1 MTRATPTTSRSASP
15 SASRASPMPPRPG
28 AAARVPGRAATRR
41 TGPRTGAATGVYAD
55 ALAMPVQDR
64 IAVIRQGL
72 GAQGVSDMASALQL
86 SVDRT
91 IHILGF
97 PKSTVLRK
105 IKGADV
111 LDSDQSERLFQLQR
125 LIGMVQ
131 QMVQDYGDSQGFD
144 AGQWLGQWLE
154 QANPALGG
162 EKPAAYL
169 DTASGVALVESLLH
183 RMISGAYA

>member
-1 MTRATPTTSRSASP
+1 
-15 SASRASPMPPRPG
+15 
-28 AAARVPGRAATRR
+28 
-41 TGPRTGAATGVYAD
+41 
-55 ALAMPVQDR
+55 
-64 IAVIRQGL
+64 
-72 GAQGVSDMASALQL
+72 MASALQL

-131 QMVQDYGDSQGFD
+131 QMVQDYGDPQGFD

-183 RMISGAYA
+183 RMISGAYARGRGPTGFGLAHCHPGPGLESHRPGRQRHGHPRRRWNRPRAHGTAPAPSRWPAWRPWCT

>member
-1 MTRATPTTSRSASP
+1 MTRATQSASP
-15 SASRASPMPPRPG
+15 ASPRSPRTG
-28 AAARVPGRAATRR
+28 APARVPVRAATRR
-41 TGPRTGAATGVYAD
+41 TGPRAGAATGLYAD

-72 GAQGVSDMASALQL
+72 RAQDVSDMASALQL

-105 IKGADV
+105 IKGAEV
-111 LDSDQSERLFQLQR
+111 LDSDQSERLFQMQR

-131 QMVQDYGDSQGFD
+131 QMVQDYGAPQGFD

-162 EKPAAYL
+162 DKPATYL

>member
-1 MTRATPTTSRSASP
+1 MTRTVQTASHATPRP
-15 SASRASPMPPRPG
+15 SLRAVSSRAG
-28 AAARVPGRAATRR
+28 ARSGTRSGARTSAGAGKA
-41 TGPRTGAATGVYAD
+41 GAATSLYTD
-55 ALAMPVQDR
+55 ALAMPVQER

-72 GAQGVSDMASALQL
+72 RAQGVSDMASALQL

-105 IKGADV
+105 IKGAEV

-131 QMVQDYGDSQGFD
+131 QMVQDYGEPEGFD
-144 AGQWLGQWLE
+144 AGLWLGQWLE
-154 QANPALGG
+154 QSNPALGG
-162 EKPAAYL
+162 QPPAAYL

-183 RMISGAYA
+183 RMVSGAYA

>member
-1 MTRATPTTSRSASP
+1 MTHAAHTASHASP
-15 SASRASPMPPRPG
+15 RPAVRAVPRRADAGARAGVPPSFY
-28 AAARVPGRAATRR
+28 T
-41 TGPRTGAATGVYAD
+41 D
-55 ALAMPVQDR
+55 ALAMPVQER

-72 GAQGVSDMASALQL
+72 RAQDVSDMASALQL

-105 IKGADV
+105 IKGAEV
-111 LDSDQSERLFQLQR
+111 LDSAQSERLFQMQR

-131 QMVQDYGDSQGFD
+131 QMVHDYGEPEGFD

-154 QANPALGG
+154 QSNPALGG
-162 EKPAAYL
+162 QPPAAYL

-183 RMISGAYA
+183 KMISGAYA

>member
-1 MTRATPTTSRSASP
+1 
-15 SASRASPMPPRPG
+15 
-28 AAARVPGRAATRR
+28 
-41 TGPRTGAATGVYAD
+41 
-55 ALAMPVQDR
+55 MPVQDR

-125 LIGMVQ
+125 
-131 QMVQDYGDSQGFD
+131 
-144 AGQWLGQWLE
+144 
-154 QANPALGG
+154 
-162 EKPAAYL
+162 
-169 DTASGVALVESLLH
+169 
-183 RMISGAYA
+183 